1 MENIQGPVKEI
12 PNHLMDGYTMRTY
25 GANIPIYYE
34 LAPDDNVS
42 AYLDGRK
49 SSNFTWSQDYINSYC
64 NRLQLKNIKDNN

>member
-49 SSNFTWSQDYINSYC
+49 SSNFT
-64 NRLQLKNIKDNN
+64 